1 MRERSPGS
9 WELTVSS
16 GFDSATG
23 RYSRVI
29 RTVRATSKRQAKAAL
44 RQLEVEVS
52 TGQVG
57 SEDPTV
63 ADLLERWLAHLQR
76 LGRSPSTLY
85 GYRNSANRAVI
96 PAIGTVRLSKLT
108 AGHLDAL
115 YSSLRER
122 GLAPATVRQIH
133 AIMRAALHQAVR
145 WGLTARNV
153 ASLASAP
160 SQPQREQRPPTAD
173 VVATL
178 IGAAEALDVMFGLYV
193 RVVAATGMRRGE
205 ACGLRWSDVDLD
217 VGKLTVQ
224 RSHIAIRGSVG
235 DQPTKTRSVRTV
247 TLDAGTTAAL
257 TAAWR
262 AARRLARFAGVDDD
276 TRRKGY
282 VFSFDADGAQA
293 WRGDMVSARWIRTR
307 RAAGVEG
314 VRLHDLRHWQ
324 ATQLLD
330 AGVPVPT
337 VAARLGHADGTTTMR
352 IYAHRTE
359 RGDEQ
364 AAEVVGAVLPFPA
377 ASSSS

>member
-1 MRERSPGS
+1 MGTMRERSPGS

-63 ADLLERWLAHLQR
+63 ADLLERWLAHLQG

-85 GYRNSANRAVI
+85 GYRNSANRTVI

-145 WGLTARNV
+145 WGLTA
-153 ASLASAP
+153 L
-160 SQPQREQRPPTAD
+160 QRQE
-173 VVATL
+173 L
-178 IGAAEALDVMFGLYV
+178 IG
-193 RVVAATGMRRGE
+193 
-205 ACGLRWSDVDLD
+205 
-217 VGKLTVQ
+217 
-224 RSHIAIRGSVG
+224 
-235 DQPTKTRSVRTV
+235 
-247 TLDAGTTAAL
+247 
-257 TAAWR
+257 
-262 AARRLARFAGVDDD
+262 
-276 TRRKGY
+276 
-282 VFSFDADGAQA
+282 
-293 WRGDMVSARWIRTR
+293 
-307 RAAGVEG
+307 
-314 VRLHDLRHWQ
+314 
-324 ATQLLD
+324 
-330 AGVPVPT
+330 
-337 VAARLGHADGTTTMR
+337 
-352 IYAHRTE
+352 
-359 RGDEQ
+359 
-364 AAEVVGAVLPFPA
+364 
-377 ASSSS
+377 